1 MAPQESLV
9 AAWAALVI
17 GSAITAVLAARG
29 RPRLCGYVA
38 VAFMALAGTGVYYAA
53 GSVFSRGPVALEM
66 PALALSALGARLAI
80 HIDRLSALF
89 LLVIATIGILVTL
102 YSVEY
107 IQRYPGQSLVRYYPV
122 LLLFFASVVAVVS
135 VPDMLMFLVA
145 WELMTLLSYALVVF
159 DKESPVSLRAGLKY
173 FIITHVA
180 TACMVVATIVL
191 YLQAGSFS
199 FAALGNAMASLSH
212 SNPAL
217 LHLVLGL
224 FLIGFGTKA
233 GMLPFGDWLPD
244 AYPAAPSAASAAFA
258 GSMTKLGIYGIIRV
272 FCQML
277 PVSHFSFVWGGI
289 IALFGT
295 ISIFVGTLTALAQDD
310 SKRLLSFHVIGQIG
324 YMLLGIGLGIYF
336 LPVSP
341 ALAVVG
347 MIAGTFHLINHVCYK
362 SCLFLNAGAVLY
374 RTGTRDLNLVG
385 GLAHVM
391 PLTATTALVAS
402 LSIAGV
408 PPFSGFSSK
417 WMIFQ
422 ASAIG
427 GIDAP
432 FFMAFALIA
441 IFISIATLASFLK
454 FLGTAFFGKLRLP
467 GEGLVQSDVPASM
480 KIPQVALAVLCVL
493 FGIAPVLAIRGI
505 YPAISAVL
513 SPGYAP
519 SASALFGRSA
529 LGVTLNL
536 GEGAAGAWYPLVL
549 VAGLLG
555 GLAVAHLLYHSGGA
569 RARLTEVWYCGE
581 LHADEEARYRA
592 HSYYLP
598 FKEFLQVRIGAHRTS
613 GVYPKLPIPH
623 VGQPTAVRRAL
634 DLDGWLYYPL
644 VRWGGRVLDRFSRTH
659 VGIPQVYVL
668 WMVGGMILAIVV
680 LFWLS

>member
-1 MAPQESLV
+1 MAPHQSLL
-9 AAWAALVI
+9 AALAALAI
-17 GSAITAVLAARG
+17 GSAVTAVLAGRG
-29 RPRLCGYVA
+29 RARLCGYVA
-38 VAFMALAGTGVYYAA
+38 VAFMSLAGLGVYYAA
-53 GSVFSRGPVALEM
+53 ASVFSQGPEAPGPPL
-66 PALALSALGARLAI
+66 LSLPALGAALTIR
-80 HIDRLSALF
+80 IDHLSALF

-107 IQRYPGQSLVRYYPV
+107 IQRYRGQSLVRYYPM

-145 WELMTLLSYALVVF
+145 WELMTLLSYTLVVF

-180 TACMVVATIVL
+180 TACMVVAAIIL
-191 YLQAGSFS
+191 YTQAQSFS
-199 FAALGNAMASLSH
+199 FTALGDAMASLSR

-277 PVSHFSFVWGGI
+277 PISHFSLVWGGI

-295 ISIFVGTLTALAQDD
+295 ISIFVATLTALVQDD

-374 RTGTRDLNLVG
+374 RTGTRDLNQVG

-391 PLTATTALVAS
+391 PLTATTALIAS

-422 ASAIG
+422 ASAVG
-427 GIDAP
+427 GIDVP
-432 FFMAFALIA
+432 FFMVFAVAA

-454 FLGTAFFGKLRLP
+454 FLGTAFLGRLHVP
-467 GEGLVQSDVPASM
+467 EGAAVESDVPASM
-480 KIPQVALAVLCVL
+480 KIPQLALAVLCVL
-493 FGIAPVLAIRGI
+493 FGVAPVLAVGRI
-505 YPAISAVL
+505 YPAISAIL
-513 SPGYAP
+513 PPGYAP
-519 SASALFGRSA
+519 SAQALFGASPV
-529 LGVTLNL
+529 GITLSL
-536 GEGAAGAWYPLVL
+536 GEGVAGAWHPLPLVGVL
-549 VAGLLG
+549 IVGM
-555 GLAVAHLLYHSGGA
+555 AVAHFVYRSAGA
-569 RARLTEVWYCGE
+569 KARLTDVWYCGE
-581 LHADEEARYRA
+581 PHPGEEMRYPA

-598 FKEFLQVRIGAHRTS
+598 FKEFLQLRIGAHRTS
-613 GVYPKLPIPH
+613 GVYPRLPIPRI
-623 VGQPTAVRRAL
+623 GTPTALRRAL
-634 DLDGWLYYPL
+634 DVDAWLYYPL
-644 VRWGGRVLDRFSRTH
+644 VRWAGRVLERFSRTH

-668 WMVGGMILAIVV
+668 WMVGGAILAVIV
-680 LFWLS
+680 LFLLS

>member
-9 AAWAALVI
+9 AALATLAV
-17 GSAITAVLAARG
+17 GSGVTAVLAGRE

-38 VAFMALAGTGVYYAA
+38 VAFMVLAGIGVYYAA
-53 GSVFSRGPVALEM
+53 GSVFSRGPVALAA
-66 PALALSALGARLAI
+66 PLLTLPALGAELTI
-80 HIDRLSALF
+80 HIDHLSALF

-107 IQRYPGQSLVRYYPV
+107 VQRYRGQSLVRYYPL
-122 LLLFFASVVAVVS
+122 LLLFLASVVAVVS

-180 TACMVVATIVL
+180 TACMVVAAIIL
-191 YLQAGSFS
+191 YTQAKSFS
-199 FAALGNAMASLSH
+199 FTALGGAMASLSQ

-244 AYPAAPSAASAAFA
+244 AYPAAPAAASAAFA

-277 PVSHFSFVWGGI
+277 PVSHFSLVWGGI

-324 YMLLGIGLGIYF
+324 YMMLGIGLGIYF
-336 LPVSP
+336 LPVRP

-385 GLAHVM
+385 GLARVM
-391 PLTATTALVAS
+391 PLTATTALIAS

-422 ASAIG
+422 ASAVG
-427 GIDAP
+427 GIDVP
-432 FFMAFALIA
+432 FFMVFAIVA

-454 FLGTAFFGKLRLP
+454 FLGTAFFGRLHVP
-467 GEGLVQSDVPASM
+467 EGAAAESDVPASM

-493 FGIAPVLAIRGI
+493 FGLAPVLAISRI
-505 YPAISAVL
+505 YPAISGVL
-513 SPGYAP
+513 PAGYAP
-519 SASALFGRSA
+519 SAQALFGTSPA
-529 LGVTLNL
+529 GVTLNL
-536 GEGAAGAWYPLVL
+536 GEGPAGAWYPLPL
-549 VAGLLG
+549 VAVLLG
-555 GLAVAHLLYHSGGA
+555 GLVVAHLIYRSGGA
-569 RARLTEVWYCGE
+569 RARLTEVWHCGE
-581 LHADEEARYRA
+581 AHAAEEIRYRA
-592 HSYYLP
+592 HSYYQP
-598 FKEFLQVRIGAHRTS
+598 FKEFLRMRIGARRTS
-613 GVYPKLPIPH
+613 GIYPHLPIPR
-623 VGQPTAVRRAL
+623 VGNPVAVRRAL
-634 DLDGWLYYPL
+634 DIDAWLYYPL
-644 VRWGGRVLDRFSRTH
+644 LRWGGRVLNRFSRTH
-659 VGIPQVYVL
+659 LGIPQVYVL